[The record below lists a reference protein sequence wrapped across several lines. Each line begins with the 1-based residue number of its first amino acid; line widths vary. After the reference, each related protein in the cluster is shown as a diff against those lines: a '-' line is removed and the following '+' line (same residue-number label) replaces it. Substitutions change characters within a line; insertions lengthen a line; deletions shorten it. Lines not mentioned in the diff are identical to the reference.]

1 LEIKTIN
8 SESMGRSNRLA
19 ILNLIRRYPGI
30 SRRDLVEMTG
40 LNPSTVTNI
49 VFDLMKSGFVEEGGK
64 NTTNKP
70 GKRRVNLL
78 PAKSAA
84 CAILI
89 KIGVENTQIGLGYLN
104 NDFERIDE
112 FSTPSAPDEFL
123 EEVGKRIDKI
133 LKYSKNRISEISI
146 SVPGIVDKNEISM
159 KILPHLGWKEIK
171 IKEEI
176 ERFTGE
182 KHIPIYLENEAKL
195 SLMAEMYF
203 NDDIQKMVN
212 GAYIYISQGVG
223 GALLIN
229 GEIFLG
235 TSFTAGE
242 IGHMSINADGPACH
256 CGNSGCWEEYISIDT
271 VVQKYNSQ
279 GQLKGS
285 NFKSQ
290 FEDLIFRSE
299 HDRVADEVLN
309 EMMHYLSI
317 GIVNIVNILNPQ
329 FVMIGG
335 MGEKIP
341 KRYVQIVRNEVNKK
355 ALGSATKDLLILT
368 SSMDMI
374 QSALIGCT
382 LMAMNEFSKEAFSWI
397 TSA

>member
-1 LEIKTIN
+1 MEIKTMN

-19 ILNLIRRYPGI
+19 ILDLIRKYPGI

-49 VFDLMKSGFVEEGGK
+49 VFDLMESNFVEEGGK
-64 NTTNKP
+64 NASNKP

-78 PAKSAA
+78 PAKNAA
-84 CAILI
+84 NAILI
-89 KIGVENTQIGLGYLN
+89 KMGVENTQIGIGYLN
-104 NDFERIDE
+104 NDFEKIDE
-112 FSTPSAPDEFL
+112 FSTPSSADAFL
-123 EEVGKRIDKI
+123 KEIGRRIAKI
-133 LKYSKNRISEISI
+133 LKNSEKIKGISI
-146 SVPGIVDKNEISM
+146 SVPGIVDKQDISM
-159 KILPHLGWKEIK
+159 KILPHLGWKDIK
-171 IKEEI
+171 VKDEM
-176 ERFTGE
+176 E
-182 KHIPIYLENEAKL
+182 KILGKINIPIYIENEAKL

-203 NDDIQKMVN
+203 NDAIQKMVN
-212 GAYIYISQGVG
+212 GVYIYISQGVG

-242 IGHMSINADGPACH
+242 IGHMSIDADGPKCH
-256 CGNSGCWEEYISIDT
+256 CGNNGCWEEYISIDT

-279 GQLKGS
+279 KQLKGS

-290 FEDLIFRSE
+290 FEDLIAKSE
-299 HDRVADEVLN
+299 RDRFADEVLN
-309 EMMHYLSI
+309 EMMHYLSV

-341 KRYVQIVRNEVNKK
+341 NRYIQIVRNEVNRK
-355 ALGSATKDLLILT
+355 ALDSATKDLLILT

-374 QSALIGCT
+374 QSALMGCT
-382 LMAMNEFSKEAFSWI
+382 LMAMDEFSKGVFL
-397 TSA
+397 